1 LVVVWRSG
9 DQRGASR
16 LGTVGLGGL
25 FLKTPKPPAAGSTV
39 ELVIQVSPGTP
50 GADVRA
56 RAVVYNV
63 KPGEGMGVKFVHMLG
78 DDRLRLNQFLHAQF
92 TAAKIQAEGP
102 TTEIPPSSP
111 AAFLSPEENA
121 PIPSVKPGTSASG
134 APSEHTISEEEI
146 RKFVTLAHTGTH
158 YQLLGITSDSSK
170 DQVKRGFYLL
180 ARKFHP
186 DRHMDRPHWKESLQE
201 LMGAATEAYEIL
213 SDDEERFGYDKRL
226 ASGTRTESQETVQQ
240 CVKIAS
246 DCLRDE
252 NVAGYIFW
260 MRKCV
265 HNAPAV
271 AKYRVS
277 LAAGLMMNEWQRWE
291 AIQQF
296 EKAIELDPFDA
307 SAYLQFGVL
316 YEQMRLPWRAR
327 TLYSKVLEIDPT
339 HRAANERLASL
350 DADEKKKPSPKL
362 ASLFSGK

>member
-1 LVVVWRSG
+1 
-9 DQRGASR
+9 
-16 LGTVGLGGL
+16 
-25 FLKTPKPPAAGSTV
+25 
-39 ELVIQVSPGTP
+39 
-50 GADVRA
+50 
-56 RAVVYNV
+56 
-63 KPGEGMGVKFVHMLG
+63 
-78 DDRLRLNQFLHAQF
+78 
-92 TAAKIQAEGP
+92 
-102 TTEIPPSSP
+102 
-111 AAFLSPEENA
+111 
-121 PIPSVKPGTSASG
+121 
-134 APSEHTISEEEI
+134 
-146 RKFVTLAHTGTH
+146 
-158 YQLLGITSDSSK
+158 
-170 DQVKRGFYLL
+170 
-180 ARKFHP
+180 
-186 DRHMDRPHWKESLQE
+186 MDRPHWKESLQE

-327 TLYSKVLEIDPT
+327 ALYSKVLEIDPT